1 MNEWTR
7 VEFIQSARSHE
18 IGKARVRQVLANQG
32 VVDRIV
38 EEHDPGSAC

>member
-1 MNEWTR
+1 MG
-7 VEFIQSARSHE
+7 VEFTQSARSHK
-18 IGKARVRQVLANQG
+18 IDKARVWQVLANPV